1 MRIEYFPDT
10 DSLYIDLAERAGV
23 DAREIGDGVVI
34 DLDAD
39 GHPVGIDIDQASKH
53 LDLRTLDLRRFPL
66 GAEKTAGGRRAV
78 LTTRGNPLEAQDP
91 RHAHAGAHRVL
102 GRDPRRGWY
111 TLSGGSGRP
120 RRPRRRIGT
129 DRAR

>member
-39 GHPVGIDIDQASKH
+39 GHPVGIDIDQASQH
-53 LDLRTLDLRRFPL
+53 L
-66 GAEKTAGGRRAV
+66 
-78 LTTRGNPLEAQDP
+78 
-91 RHAHAGAHRVL
+91 RHGDVMK
-102 GRDPRRGWY
+102 
-111 TLSGGSGRP
+111 
-120 RRPRRRIGT
+120 
-129 DRAR
+129 